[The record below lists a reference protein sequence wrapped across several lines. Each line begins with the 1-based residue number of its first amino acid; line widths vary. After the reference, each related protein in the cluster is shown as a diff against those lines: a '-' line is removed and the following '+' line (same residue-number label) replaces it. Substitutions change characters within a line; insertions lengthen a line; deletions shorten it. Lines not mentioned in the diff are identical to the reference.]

1 MTATII
7 FITNYGQRWQ
17 MTKQFKNEN
26 HLNNFIKY
34 ICKTKNYMLD
44 EVYKSINK

>member
-1 MTATII
+1 MTATIM

-17 MTKQFKNEN
+17 MTKQFNNEQ